1 MFPLILVYL
10 LIIVD
15 DKRKAFMLGD
25 KHFQTE
31 YFADRLDSMEM
42 PVQWVSF
49 TAEKRKLH
57 LLDYPF
63 LFSPNNLVTYFR
75 AINFSRM
82 SRSFEASNSMWVR
95 VNSTMAPFMSDL
107 SRREALLERL
117 KTAHVKYLVLKIRRD
132 NVLLD
137 AFNYLWRR
145 EERELLRPLKVR
157 LGEDSGEEG
166 SDSGGVQQEFFR
178 LAIAEAFNPD
188 YGLYKISR

>member
-1 MFPLILVYL
+1 
-10 LIIVD
+10 
-15 DKRKAFMLGD
+15 MLGD

-42 PVQWVSF
+42 PVQWLSF
-49 TAEKRKLH
+49 AADKKKFH

-63 LFSPNNLVTYFR
+63 LFSPNNLVNYFR

-82 SRSFEASNSMWVR
+82 NRSFEAANSMWVR
-95 VNSTMAPFMSDL
+95 INSTAAPFMSDPN
-107 SRREALLERL
+107 RRDELLDRL
-117 KTAHVKYLVLKIRRD
+117 KNAHAKYLVLKIRRD
-132 NVLLD
+132 NVLVD
-137 AFNYLWRR
+137 AFKYLWRR
-145 EERELLRPLKVR
+145 EERELSRPLKVR

-188 YGLYKISR
+188 YGL